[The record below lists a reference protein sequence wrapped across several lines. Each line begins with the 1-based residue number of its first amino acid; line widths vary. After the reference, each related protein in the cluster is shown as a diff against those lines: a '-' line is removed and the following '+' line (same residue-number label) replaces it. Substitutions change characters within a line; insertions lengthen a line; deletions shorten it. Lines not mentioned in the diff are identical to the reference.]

1 MSDLDQ
7 TVYSGQGA
15 PAPVSP
21 LPPPPRPPRR
31 PLLLV
36 SGVGC
41 LLLIC
46 VVLLAG
52 LGIYLGRKQLNEIV
66 ADLLAT
72 TQGPMVTVA
81 PALTPTSMPGL
92 ASATPT
98 LEPSPTPESDPAA
111 GTATPETTPAGA
123 TVVASSEPEFGPIT
137 FALGAETEDY
147 TPIDP
152 GISFQEGITEVHA
165 IFEYSG
171 MSPDFTW
178 RRVWHLD
185 GTEILQSSEP
195 WAGAEAGVFD
205 YFVNAAGDPLAPG
218 EWMLE
223 LYVEEQLAISGTFTI
238 QSGSPLVSTAVT
250 AAPTLTATTA
260 AAQAGASAATAAA
273 ALASP
278 TAESTTAASPTVEST
293 DTPAPEGQADTGV
306 YKLVY
311 TRWNGVQHNIYLADT
326 SGQGEQLLV
335 TRAAGP
341 SWTPDGRYIF
351 FYGEE
356 AVDRQ
361 IRDGVEYVN
370 PNYRVANGIVRL
382 TMEPFPADV
391 TQLDFFQGPG
401 WNDGTA
407 RWANVSPNGQM
418 VAYDAN
424 PVGQWRIYFLGTT
437 ANQQYSFQL
446 DGEQGDWS
454 PDSQKLA
461 YRSGRGGSTG
471 IWVSNRDDTGHVQIT
486 TNSSDSFPAWSP
498 DGQTIVFSRD
508 DGGDV
513 DLYAVNPNGGNLR
526 RLTNTPGPDTLPVFT
541 PGGDIIFR
549 SARNGLWSIWKMNA
563 NGDNQTQIIADA
575 PVGNDWAYS
584 RMDVVE

>member
-7 TVYSGQGA
+7 TVSSGQGA
-15 PAPVSP
+15 PAPAQ
-21 LPPPPRPPRR
+21 PPAPRR
-31 PLLLV
+31 ARNPLLIVGGL
-36 SGVGC
+36 GC
-41 LLLIC
+41 LLLLC

-52 LGIYLGRKQLNEIV
+52 LGLYLGREQLNRVV
-66 ADLLAT
+66 ADLAAT
-72 TQGPMVTVA
+72 VEGPMVTVVVEST
-81 PALTPTSMPGL
+81 PASLPAM

-98 LEPSPTPESDPAA
+98 GEASPTPQDDEAA
-111 GTATPETTPAGA
+111 GSATPQTPPAGA
-123 TVVASSEPEFGPIT
+123 TVLASSEPEFGPIT
-137 FALGAETEDY
+137 FALGAKPEDY

-152 GISFQEGITEVHA
+152 GITFQEGITEVHA

-171 MSPDFTW
+171 MSSDFTW
-178 RRVWHLD
+178 RRVWFLD
-185 GTEILQSSEP
+185 GSEILQSSEP

-205 YFVNAAGDPLAPG
+205 YFVNAAGEPLAPG
-218 EWMLE
+218 EWLLE
-223 LYVEEQLAISGTFTI
+223 LYVEERLATSGTFTI
-238 QSGSPLVSTAVT
+238 QSESPLVSAAVT

-260 AAQAGASAATAAA
+260 AALAGVNAATAAA
-273 ALASP
+273 AGVEP
-278 TAESTTAASPTVEST
+278 TAEST
-293 DTPAPEGQADTGV
+293 DTPTPASQAETGV

-311 TRWNGVQHNIYLADT
+311 TKWTGVQHNIYLADT
-326 SGQGEQLLV
+326 NGQGEQLLV
-335 TRAAGP
+335 TRGAGP

-382 TMEPFPADV
+382 TMDPFPADV
-391 TQLDFFQGPG
+391 TQLDFYQGPG

-424 PVGQWRIYFLGTT
+424 PVGQWRIYFLGTSV
-437 ANQQYSFQL
+437 NQQYSFQI
-446 DGEQGDWS
+446 DGEQADWS

-471 IWVSNRDDTGHVQIT
+471 IWIANRDDTGHIKIT
-486 TNSSDSFPAWSP
+486 NNSSDSFPAWSP

-513 DLYAVNPNGGNLR
+513 DLYAVSPTGSNLR

-549 SARNGLWSIWKMNA
+549 SARNGAWSIWKMNS

-575 PVGNDWAYS
+575 PVGSDWAYS